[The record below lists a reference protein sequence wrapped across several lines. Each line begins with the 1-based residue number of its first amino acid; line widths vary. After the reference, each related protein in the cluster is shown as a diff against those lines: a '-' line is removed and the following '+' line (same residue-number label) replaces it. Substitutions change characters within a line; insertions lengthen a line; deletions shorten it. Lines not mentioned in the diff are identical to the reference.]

1 MVVAGDVLA
10 VRVSTRG
17 LRHAKGER
25 QARLLTNESD
35 LRVQIGQEQV
45 ATDGAFRSASPL
57 ASTVSGM
64 AIAGASLEAKI
75 LSISVGTLSGL
86 AAVRKAY
93 LWGWLEKGRLK
104 AGKLGGDTGDK
115 GIRAEIINLREQSK
129 RTRSLLAVN
138 GLVLPGL
145 ACLLACLPASSGQGN
160 RRTCGGQ
167 RSGTRQQQQQ
177 RRRWRRRRQVPRPMS
192 THRRGRKSGRLATRD

>member
-17 LRHAKGER
+17 PRHAKGGR

-35 LRVQIGQEQV
+35 LRMQIGQEQA

-75 LSISVGTLSGL
+75 LSISVGALNGL
-86 AAVRKAY
+86 AAVRKAIC
-93 LWGWLEKGRLK
+93 WGWLEKGRL
-104 AGKLGGDTGDK
+104 GGGSLGGDTG
-115 GIRAEIINLREQSK
+115 
-129 RTRSLLAVN
+129 V
-138 GLVLPGL
+138 
-145 ACLLACLPASSGQGN
+145 CCY
-160 RRTCGGQ
+160 
-167 RSGTRQQQQQ
+167 
-177 RRRWRRRRQVPRPMS
+177 
-192 THRRGRKSGRLATRD
+192 